1 MALFDTLMNENS
13 EDEGLQEGFRRCGAK
28 RRESPLWTRGELMLE
43 ALDAEMAAAA
53 TDYVRLQA
61 LGEEK
66 AALEEELSGLYARW
80 EELSAALEAAGG
92 GV

>member
-1 MALFDTLMNENS
+1 
-13 EDEGLQEGFRRCGAK
+13 
-28 RRESPLWTRGELMLE
+28 
-43 ALDAEMAAAA
+43 MAAAA

>member
-1 MALFDTLMNENS
+1 MLEKQVNAAER
-13 EDEGLQEGFRRCGAK
+13 EVAK
-28 RRESPLWTRGELMLE
+28 AEERLE